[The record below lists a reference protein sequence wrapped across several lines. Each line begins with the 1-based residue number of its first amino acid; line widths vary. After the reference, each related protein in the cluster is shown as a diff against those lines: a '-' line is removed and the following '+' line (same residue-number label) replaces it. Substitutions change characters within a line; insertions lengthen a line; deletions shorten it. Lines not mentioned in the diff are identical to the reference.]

1 MKLCDIVI
9 SMSKIKKI
17 SVIIILLIIFFISLY
32 LAMYAGYK
40 DIGINLLCKAFNI
53 SNDTDSLILNV
64 LRYPRALKALIAG
77 CCLALSGMFMQS
89 VSKNPLAEP
98 YITGISAGA
107 GLGIVLSIL
116 FFNSANYSIFGFIG
130 ALISSA
136 IVIIF
141 AGLSKFS
148 ITKLILIGLS
158 MNIFVSSLISLI
170 ILINPMKSYMMM
182 LILSG
187 GVTNNE
193 IISNKLLLILFIC
206 ILLICTFF
214 IPKLNYLRLDSD
226 LLEANKS
233 KKYLYTIIIIILAS
247 FLTSL
252 SVFAAGIL
260 GFIGIIAPQISR
272 MLLGQDYRWL
282 FISNILLGSSFILLA
297 DYAART
303 IIYPLQV
310 PLGLV
315 VAFIGAPIFVY
326 FLTRKGDMFRD

>member
-1 MKLCDIVI
+1 MNK
-9 SMSKIKKI
+9 SKKI
-17 SVIIILLIIFFISLY
+17 FIIIALFIVLILSLY

-40 DIGINLLCKAFNI
+40 DFGINMLCKALNL
-53 SNDTDSLILNV
+53 SDDTDSVILSV

-116 FFNSANYSIFGFIG
+116 FFNSANYSVFGFIG
-130 ALISSA
+130 ALLSSA
-136 IVIIF
+136 IVILF
-141 AGLSKFS
+141 SGFSRFS

-170 ILINPMKSYMMM
+170 ILVNPEKSYMMM

-193 IISNKLLLILFIC
+193 IISNKVLAILFI
-206 ILLICTFF
+206 LAMFICALF

-233 KKYLYTIIIIILAS
+233 KRYLYTVVIIVLSA

-272 MLLGQDYRWL
+272 MLFGQDYRWL
-282 FISNILLGSSFILLA
+282 FVSNILIGSSIILCSDFI
-297 DYAART
+297 ART
-303 IIYPLQV
+303 TIYPLQV

-326 FLTRKGDMFRD
+326 FLTKKGDMFRD

>member
-1 MKLCDIVI
+1 MNKQT
-9 SMSKIKKI
+9 KIF
-17 SVIIILLIIFFISLY
+17 ILLIILLLSLY

-40 DIGINLLCKAFNI
+40 DIGYNMLFKAFHLGE
-53 SNDTDSLILNV
+53 DTDSMILTV
-64 LRYPRALKALIAG
+64 LRYPRALKAFIAG
-77 CCLALSGMFMQS
+77 ACLALSGMFMQS

-116 FFNSANYSIFGFIG
+116 FFNSSNYSVFGFAG

-141 AGLSKFS
+141 SGLSKFS

-170 ILINPMKSYMMM
+170 ILVNPLKSYMMM

-193 IISNKLLLILFIC
+193 IISNKILVMIFTA
-206 ILLICTFF
+206 LMFASAVF
-214 IPKLNYLRLDSD
+214 IPKLNYLRLDSE
-226 LLEANKS
+226 LLETDKN
-233 KKYLYTIIIIILAS
+233 KKYLLTVTVIIIAS

-260 GFIGIIAPQISR
+260 GFVGIIAPQISR

-282 FISNILLGSSFILLA
+282 FIANTLIGGSLILLA
-297 DYAART
+297 DFAART
-303 IIYPLQV
+303 VIYPLQV

-315 VAFIGAPIFVY
+315 VAFIGAPIFVF

>member
-1 MKLCDIVI
+1 MTKT
-9 SMSKIKKI
+9 KKI
-17 SVIIILLIIFFISLY
+17 TTIFILLVILLISLY

-40 DIGINLLCKAFNI
+40 DFGYNMLYKAFNLGE
-53 SNDTDSLILNV
+53 DTDSMILTI
-64 LRYPRALKALIAG
+64 LRYPRALKAFIAG
-77 CCLALSGMFMQS
+77 GCLALAGMFMQS

-116 FFNSANYSIFGFIG
+116 LFNSSNYSIFGFIG

-136 IVIIF
+136 LVIIF
-141 AGLSKFS
+141 SGLSRFS

-170 ILINPMKSYMMM
+170 ILVNPLKSYMMM

-193 IISNKLLLILFIC
+193 IISNKMLVIVFCLLMLASAI
-206 ILLICTFF
+206 F
-214 IPKLNYLRLDSD
+214 IPKLNYLRLDSE
-226 LLEANKS
+226 LLETNKN
-233 KKYLYTIIIIILAS
+233 KKYLYTVIIIIIAS

-260 GFIGIIAPQISR
+260 GFVGIIAPQISR

-282 FISNILLGSSFILLA
+282 FIANTLIGGSLILLA
-297 DYAART
+297 DYIART
-303 IIYPLQV
+303 VIYPLQV

-315 VAFIGAPIFVY
+315 VAFIGAPVFVF

>member
-1 MKLCDIVI
+1 MTKT
-9 SMSKIKKI
+9 KKTVTI
-17 SVIIILLIIFFISLY
+17 LILIILLLLSLY

-40 DIGINLLCKAFNI
+40 DFGYNMLYKAFNL
-53 SNDTDSLILNV
+53 NEDTESMILTV
-64 LRYPRALKALIAG
+64 LRYPRALKALVAG
-77 CCLALSGMFMQS
+77 SCLALAGMFMQS

-98 YITGISAGA
+98 YITGISSGA

-116 FFNSANYSIFGFIG
+116 FFNSSNYSIFGFVG

-136 IVIIF
+136 LVIIF
-141 AGLSKFS
+141 SGLSRFS

-170 ILINPMKSYMMM
+170 ILVNPLKSYMMM

-187 GVTNNE
+187 GVTNSE
-193 IISNKLLLILFIC
+193 IISNKMLIVIFIALMLASA
-206 ILLICTFF
+206 IF
-214 IPKLNYLRLDSD
+214 IPKLNYLRLDSE
-226 LLEANKS
+226 LLETTKK
-233 KKYLYTIIIIILAS
+233 KKYLYTVIVIIIAS

-260 GFIGIIAPQISR
+260 GFVGIIAPQISR

-282 FISNILLGSSFILLA
+282 FIANTLIGAILILLSDFI
-297 DYAART
+297 ART

-315 VAFIGAPIFVY
+315 VAFIGAPIFVF

>member
-1 MKLCDIVI
+1 MTKT
-9 SMSKIKKI
+9 KKI
-17 SVIIILLIIFFISLY
+17 TTIIILLIILLISLY

-40 DIGINLLCKAFNI
+40 DFGYNMLYKAFNLN
-53 SNDTDSLILNV
+53 SDTDSMILTI
-64 LRYPRALKALIAG
+64 LRYPRALKAFIAG
-77 CCLALSGMFMQS
+77 GCLALAGMFMQS

-116 FFNSANYSIFGFIG
+116 LFNSSNYSIFGFIG

-136 IVIIF
+136 LVIIF
-141 AGLSKFS
+141 SGLSRFS

-170 ILINPMKSYMMM
+170 ILVNPLKSYMMM

-193 IISNKLLLILFIC
+193 IISNKMLVIVFCLLMLASAI
-206 ILLICTFF
+206 F
-214 IPKLNYLRLDSD
+214 IPKLNYLRLDSE
-226 LLEANKS
+226 LLETNKNR
-233 KKYLYTIIIIILAS
+233 KYLYTVIIIIIAS

-260 GFIGIIAPQISR
+260 GFVGIIAPQISR

-282 FISNILLGSSFILLA
+282 FIANTLIGGSLILLA
-297 DYAART
+297 DFAART
-303 IIYPLQV
+303 VIYPLQV